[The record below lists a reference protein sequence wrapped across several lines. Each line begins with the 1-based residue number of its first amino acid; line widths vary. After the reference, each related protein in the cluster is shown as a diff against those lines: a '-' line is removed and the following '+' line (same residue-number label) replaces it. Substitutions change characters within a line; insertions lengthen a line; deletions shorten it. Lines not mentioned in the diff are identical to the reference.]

1 MYRVA
6 LPGLGFLDVWRTAAR
21 RLASHDVAPHQIVW
35 DRGEETDLF
44 ADAPPPDADGPIDV
58 TATKQ
63 LIATAKSALCH
74 AGPDA
79 PTLAYQ
85 ALHRHQRDPR
95 ALGNPADPLTRHL
108 ARLQKAVGRDIH
120 KMHAFVR
127 FHELQGDGPRRRFGA
142 WFEPDHLILEAATP
156 FFARRFA
163 DMDWTI
169 ATPQG
174 VARFENGALSFHPPA
189 PRPDLPEDAS
199 EALWGTYF
207 ANIFNPARLHLR
219 AMRSEMPVKYWK
231 NLPETRLIPEMLA
244 GAEARVEAMRA
255 AMPAEPPVRAQRIL
269 DRLQQP
275 EPEGMPDDMTKA
287 KAAASACQ
295 RCALCEPATQTV
307 WGEGDPDADLMI
319 VGEQPGDAEDLAGR
333 PFVGPAGQVL
343 ASVMTEAGTGPVW
356 KTNAVKHFKFR
367 PRGKRRLHQPPNRGE
382 IDHCRWW
389 LDLERRF
396 VQPKVTVALGASAA
410 YALTGDAT
418 PLGSRRGTVETGL
431 DGGAVMV
438 TWHPSYVLRS
448 TGETAARIRAELLA
462 DVQAAAGLARKRQ

>member
-6 LPGLGFLDVWRTAAR
+6 LPALGFFDTWRSAAR
-21 RLASHDVAPHQIVW
+21 RLASHDVAPHQVVW
-35 DRGEETDLF
+35 DRGNEADLF
-44 ADAPPPDADGPIDV
+44 AAAPPPEVEGPQDI

-63 LIATAKSALCH
+63 LIAAAKSALCH
-74 AGPDA
+74 AGPEA
-79 PTLAYQ
+79 PALAYQ
-85 ALHRHQRDPR
+85 ALHRHQRAPR
-95 ALGNPADPLTRHL
+95 ALANPADPLSRQL

-127 FHELQGDGPRRRFGA
+127 FHEVPAEGSRRRFGA

-174 VARFENGALSFHPPA
+174 VARFENGALAFHPPA

-207 ANIFNPARLHLR
+207 ASIFNPARLHLR

-231 NLPETRLIPEMLA
+231 NLPETRLIPDMLA
-244 GAEARVEAMRA
+244 GAEARVDAMRA
-255 AMPAEPPVRAQRIL
+255 AMPGPAPARARRIL
-269 DRLQQP
+269 DRLPQP
-275 EPEGMPDDMTKA
+275 EPPAVPDDMTTA
-287 KAAASACQ
+287 RDAAAACR

-307 WGEGDPDADLMI
+307 WGDGDPAAALMI

-333 PFVGPAGQVL
+333 PFVGSAGRVL
-343 ASVMTEAGTGPVW
+343 ASVMAEAGTGPVW

-367 PRGKRRLHQPPNRGE
+367 PRGKQRLHQSPGRGE
-382 IDHCRWW
+382 IDRCRWW

-396 VQPKVTVALGASAA
+396 VRPRMTVALGASAA

-418 PLGSRRGTVETGL
+418 PLGARRGTVETAL
-431 DGGAVMV
+431 DGGGVVV
-438 TWHPSYVLRS
+438 TWHPSHVLRS
-448 TGETAARIRAELLA
+448 TGEAAARIRAELIADLKAAVRLA
-462 DVQAAAGLARKRQ
+462 ETRR